1 MEGENMGISSV
12 GTLESAAVSQNR
24 MTVQYAEARQSRGT
38 GQEAAS
44 REAAIQPADAVSKNI
59 QDEIS
64 EVQRQKQGLS
74 SKQEMSEAE
83 RSKKKQELQQK
94 LNSLNMRLRQ
104 RQAEVSRKQK
114 QADRLEELSAS
125 DTGRTHRTE
134 ESGRPKTAPDR
145 ESGKNTRQGMDAEAP
160 VTKDAVEKMTGAENT
175 ERSAGK
181 TERNTGTSERNTGMT
196 ERNTG
201 MTGRS
206 TGKTEYDAGEIK
218 RSTEDNRD
226 EQLKAS
232 GIPQDKMLSIVNGE
246 ISIEQTDRREAVI
259 ARIEGG
265 IAILKGEIRQDEM
278 LGNDVQKK
286 KAELKSREMKVRNA
300 INELPVINAPG
311 RKSDEILRNAGKVKA
326 DNEERA
332 KARIFKRSRDGVVVL
347 KSDNEVFAAAADV

>member
-1 MEGENMGISSV
+1 MGISSV

-196 ERNTG
+196 G
-201 MTGRS
+201 HS
-206 TGKTEYDAGEIK
+206 TGKPEHGAGEIK

>member
-44 REAAIQPADAVSKNI
+44 REAAVQPADAVSKNI

-94 LNSLNMRLRQ
+94 LNSLNTRLRQ

-125 DTGRTHRTE
+125 NTGRTRRTE

-145 ESGKNTRQGMDAEAP
+145 KAGKNTRQGMDAEAP

-196 ERNTG
+196 G
-201 MTGRS
+201 HS
-206 TGKTEYDAGEIK
+206 PGKIEQGAGEIK
-218 RSTEDNRD
+218 RSAEDNRD

-232 GIPQDKMLSIVNGE
+232 GIPQDKIQSIVSGE

-286 KAELKSREMKVRNA
+286 KADLKAREMKVRNA
-300 INELPVINAPG
+300 VNELPVVNAPG

-326 DNEERA
+326 DNEKRA
-332 KARIFKRSRDGVVVL
+332 KARIFKRSLDGVVVL
-347 KSDNEVFAAAADV
+347 KSGNGVFAAAADV

>member
-1 MEGENMGISSV
+1 MGISSV
-12 GTLESAAVSQNR
+12 GTLESAAVSRNR
-24 MTVQYAEARQSRGT
+24 MTVQQAEARQSRET
-38 GQEAAS
+38 SQEAA
-44 REAAIQPADAVSKNI
+44 AQTTDVVSKNI
-59 QDEIS
+59 RDEIS

-94 LNSLNMRLRQ
+94 LNSLNTRLRQ

-125 DTGRTHRTE
+125 DTSRTHRTE

-145 ESGKNTRQGMDAEAP
+145 KSGKNTRQGIDAEAP
-160 VTKDAVEKMTGAENT
+160 VTKDAAPKMTDAENT

-196 ERNTG
+196 G
-201 MTGRS
+201 HS
-206 TGKTEYDAGEIK
+206 TGKPEHGAGEIK

-232 GIPQDKMLSIVNGE
+232 GIPQDKMLSIVSGE

-286 KAELKSREMKVRNA
+286 KTELKSREMKVRNA
-300 INELPVINAPG
+300 VNELPVINAPG
-311 RKSDEILRNAGKVKA
+311 RKSDDILRNAGKVKA

-332 KARIFKRSRDGVVVL
+332 KARIFKRSLDGVVVL
-347 KSDNEVFAAAADV
+347 KSGNGVFAAAADV

>member
-1 MEGENMGISSV
+1 MGISSV
-12 GTLESAAVSQNR
+12 GTLESAAVSRNR
-24 MTVQYAEARQSRGT
+24 MTVQQAEARQSRDTSQEDRQGKDV
-38 GQEAAS
+38 GQEAA
-44 REAAIQPADAVSKNI
+44 AQTTDVVSKNI
-59 QDEIS
+59 RDEIS

-94 LNSLNMRLRQ
+94 LNSLNTRLRQ

-134 ESGRPKTAPDR
+134 ENSSPKTAPDR
-145 ESGKNTRQGMDAEAP
+145 ESGKSTRQGMDAEAP
-160 VTKDAVEKMTGAENT
+160 VAKGAVEKMTGAGDT

-181 TERNTGTSERNTGMT
+181 TERNTGTSERNT
-196 ERNTG
+196 R
-201 MTGRS
+201 MTGHS
-206 TGKTEYDAGEIK
+206 TGKIEHGAGEIK
-218 RSTEDNRD
+218 RSTEENRA

-232 GIPQDKMLSIVNGE
+232 GIPQDKMQAIVGGE
-246 ISIEQTDRREAVI
+246 ISREQTESRETVI

-286 KAELKSREMKVRNA
+286 KADLKARETKVKNA
-300 INELPVINAPG
+300 ANELPVVNALA

-326 DNEERA
+326 ENEERA
-332 KARIFKRSRDGVVVL
+332 KARILKRSRDGVVVL
-347 KSDNEVFAAAADV
+347 KSDNGVLLK

>member
-1 MEGENMGISSV
+1 MGISNV
-12 GTLESAAVSQNR
+12 GILEHAAVSQNR
-24 MTVQYAEARQSRGT
+24 MTVQYAEARQNRGNA
-38 GQEAAS
+38 QEAAD
-44 REAAIQPADAVSKNI
+44 REATVQPTDVVSKNI

-94 LNSLNMRLRQ
+94 LNSLNTRLRQ

-134 ESGRPKTAPDR
+134 ESSSPKTAPNR
-145 ESGKNTRQGMDAEAP
+145 KAGKSTRQGMDAEAP
-160 VTKDAVEKMTGAENT
+160 VAKGAVEKMTGAGDT

-196 ERNTG
+196 
-201 MTGRS
+201 GRS
-206 TGKTEYDAGEIK
+206 PGKIEHGAGDIK
-218 RSTEDNRD
+218 HSTEDTRD

-232 GIPQDKMLSIVNGE
+232 GIPQDKVQSIVSGE
-246 ISIEQTDRREAVI
+246 ISREQTERREAVI

-286 KAELKSREMKVRNA
+286 KADLKAREMKVRNA
-300 INELPVINAPG
+300 VNELPVVNAPG

-326 DNEERA
+326 ENEERA
-332 KARIFKRSRDGVVVL
+332 KSRIFKRSRDGVVVL
-347 KSDNEVFAAAADV
+347 KSGNGVFAAAADV

>member
-1 MEGENMGISSV
+1 MGISSV
-12 GTLESAAVSQNR
+12 GILESAAVSRNG
-24 MTVQYAEARQSRGT
+24 MTVQQAEARQSRETSQEDRQGKDV

-44 REAAIQPADAVSKNI
+44 QMTDAVSKNI

-94 LNSLNMRLRQ
+94 LNSLNTRLRQ

-125 DTGRTHRTE
+125 DTDRTRRIE

-160 VTKDAVEKMTGAENT
+160 VAKGAAPKMTGAGDT

-181 TERNTGTSERNTGMT
+181 TERNTGAP

-201 MTGRS
+201 MTGHS
-206 TGKTEYDAGEIK
+206 TGKPEHGAGEIK
-218 RSTEDNRD
+218 RSTEENRD

-232 GIPQDKMLSIVNGE
+232 GIPQDKMLSIVSGE
-246 ISIEQTDRREAVI
+246 ISREQTERREAVI
-259 ARIEGG
+259 ARTEGG

-286 KAELKSREMKVRNA
+286 KAELKAREMKVKNA
-300 INELPVINAPG
+300 VNELPVVNAPG

-326 DNEERA
+326 ENEERA
-332 KARIFKRSRDGVVVL
+332 KARIFKRSLDGVVIL
-347 KSDNEVFAAAADV
+347 KSGNGVSFK